1 MAQPETVQV
10 MSGCR
15 AFANKAALVENAAA
29 QWLELLAK
37 RDVGRPFTVAL
48 SGGRTPR
55 LLYDSVAELAQP
67 SAFDN
72 VHFFWGDER
81 VVPPTDDESNFK
93 LADDGLFRPLQIQLG
108 QVHRVQTERSEI
120 EAVQL
125 ATDELEQFT
134 DSQADGQPV
143 IDLVFLGMGEDA
155 HVASLFPGDTEAIE
169 SKAVYRAVTGPKP
182 PPRRITLGYPALA
195 AAREVWVLASGEGKA
210 ESLRASLANG
220 SDTPLGRVLQTREH
234 TEILTDFKP

>member
-1 MAQPETVQV
+1 
-10 MSGCR
+10 MSGCT
-15 AFANKAALVENAAA
+15 AFADKAALTEHAAA

-55 LLYDSVAELAQP
+55 LLYDSVAQLAQP

-93 LADDGLFRPLQIQLG
+93 LADDGLFRPLQIPLG
-108 QVHRVQTERSEI
+108 QVHRVQTERSET

-125 ATDELEQFT
+125 VTDELEQFT

-210 ESLRASLANG
+210 KALRASLANG
-220 SDTPLGRVLQTREH
+220 SDTPLARVLQSREH

>member
-10 MSGCR
+10 ISGCTV
-15 AFANKAALVENAAA
+15 FADKVALAEHAAT
-29 QWLELLAK
+29 QWLERLAK
-37 RDVGRPFTVAL
+37 RDVGQPFIVAL
-48 SGGRTPR
+48 SGGRIPK
-55 LLYDSVAELAQP
+55 LLYEAVVELAQP

-81 VVPPTDDESNFK
+81 VVPPTDDGSNFK
-93 LADDGLFRPLQIQLG
+93 LADDGLFRPLQIPPGQL
-108 QVHRVQTERSEI
+108 HRVQTERSEA
-120 EAVQL
+120 EAVQT
-125 ATDELEQFT
+125 ATDELQQFAVG
-134 DSQADGQPV
+134 QALGQPV

-169 SKAVYRAVTGPKP
+169 SRAVYRAVTGPKP

-210 ESLRASLANG
+210 GALRDSLAID
-220 SDTPLGRVLQTREH
+220 SDTPLGRVLQSREQ
-234 TEILTDFKP
+234 TEILTDFEV